1 MVFLFVLL
9 IEFWRNVHLK
19 AIVSTHFLHF
29 TPFHFYSFSTLFER
43 ITRQLKDE
51 KYLPPSK
58 FLHVCYWAPFWGII
72 FMTMNFSLSSVTNCY
87 CIEKKDWSKTI
98 CRSCIDYKCN
108 YPKNS
113 RIIDKWKRKF
123 APHLFQNRTPMK
135 VLKRQI
141 NTNYI
146 NKRNG
151 SLCGFMW
158 KSAYLTHR

>member
-58 FLHVCYWAPFWGII
+58 FII
-72 FMTMNFSLSSVTNCY
+72 CGDSS
-87 CIEKKDWSKTI
+87 SKVV
-98 CRSCIDYKCN
+98 S
-108 YPKNS
+108 S
-113 RIIDKWKRKF
+113 F
-123 APHLFQNRTPMK
+123 GLLFE
-135 VLKRQI
+135 
-141 NTNYI
+141 
-146 NKRNG
+146 
-151 SLCGFMW
+151 
-158 KSAYLTHR
+158 A